1 MQHRDLFQEQ
11 IEQLGRVLGVLLAQL
26 LGTATPKELEDVIK
40 AAQTSL
46 LQEHHLNI
54 ARLIQLENNQLEGYL
69 DQAKFP
75 LASYDSLAKFLGE
88 IGIKLENTHPDKQH
102 YLNKAVALLD
112 LTDRKTKTVSFE
124 RLALKNRFKKDL

>member
-46 LQEHHLNI
+46 LQEHHLDI

-75 LASYDSLAKFLGE
+75 LASCNSLAKFLGE
-88 IGIKLENTHPDKQH
+88 IGIKLENTHPDKQQ

-112 LTDRKTKTVSFE
+112 LTDRKTKTVSLE

>member
-11 IEQLGRVLGVLLAQL
+11 IEQLGRFLGVLLAQL

-46 LQEHHLNI
+46 LQEHHLDI
-54 ARLIQLENNQLEGYL
+54 ARLIQLEHNQLEGYL

-75 LASYDSLAKFLGE
+75 VASYDSLAKFLGE
-88 IGIKLENTHPDKQH
+88 IGIKLENNHPDKQL

-112 LTDRKTKTVSFE
+112 LTDSKTKTVSFE
-124 RLALKNRFKKDL
+124 RIELKNKYLKN